1 TTRPLCD
8 SKSPKAEEPMMIP
21 RTVRA
26 PSNAPM
32 TKYRRM
38 IGPTFVISSYSRSR
52 RRQARKS
59 MSSALDPE
67 FLPDEFLKFRG
78 GGARHVDV
86 RETRLR
92 EVGLAPALAPEFR
105 RDRADEL
112 GGIDRDLNSP
122 GEHQLH
128 VVRGRGPV
136 DPGHARLGG
145 RRLRHRHH
153 EAHPLRSEE
162 HTSELQSRGHL
173 VCRL

>member
-1 TTRPLCD
+1 
-8 SKSPKAEEPMMIP
+8 KAEELMMIP
-21 RTVRA
+21 RTVSA

-92 EVGLAPALAPEFR
+92 DLGLHDRPRAL
-105 RDRADEL
+105 
-112 GGIDRDLNSP
+112 
-122 GEHQLH
+122 
-128 VVRGRGPV
+128 RGL
-136 DPGHARLGG
+136 DFLF
-145 RRLRHRHH
+145 RLRGGPFIGRFLGNLA
-153 EAHPLRSEE
+153 ELLPFAHDPLRRGDD
-162 HTSELQSRGHL
+162 LIRRSRQDL
-173 VCRL
+173 ADAPQVFRLLADGLEGSFPGGVFESHDPVLNARG